1 MFVAVDVLLGLAY
14 GWITQRTDTLWGAVL
29 AHAAADAFLMLGGL
43 ATLAAFS

>member
-1 MFVAVDVLLGLAY
+1 VAVDILLGLAY

-43 ATLAAFS
+43 AVLSGIG